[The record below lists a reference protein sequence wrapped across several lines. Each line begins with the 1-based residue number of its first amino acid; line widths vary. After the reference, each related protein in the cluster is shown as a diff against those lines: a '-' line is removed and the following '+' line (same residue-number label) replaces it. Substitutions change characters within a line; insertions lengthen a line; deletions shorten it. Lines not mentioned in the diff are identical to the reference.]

1 MKKILAILL
10 TVCMVVCMIPGAAFA
25 DAPAGW
31 NSVTA
36 TENTDYKLVDT
47 NGDNTKDLVEI
58 YTNTGLAFYF
68 KNLGTNNCDAKL
80 INSVDMSKLNSTAM
94 TWDINTSDYAKT
106 FDGNGKS
113 ITGLDNPLVA
123 SIAEGGVVKDL
134 TISNSKI
141 TKSIGSNET
150 IGFITGTNAGMISGC
165 NAGGTVSATVN
176 SSSEISVGAITGTN
190 SGTIENCTGNA
201 LTYTGADTKHLDI
214 GSIAGKI
221 EGGTITGCTV
231 GSISE
236 GTLGSGATL
245 HKGTIAG
252 CVHEN
257 ATVTSTDSRS
267 TEAPVGNIENDK
279 ILTINSS
286 RLDGAIGN
294 ENSIIKGRNSTFS
307 TVTAKKAEFSIN
319 SSVNKLNIT
328 ESGDNVL
335 ILDNA
340 TISELNF
347 ILGSGSEP
355 NLNILAGSDNRIS
368 TINCETAKPTV
379 NRNTSGKLIVDTVTN
394 KGTNF
399 YTTAITGGS
408 ETYTT
413 NIFGENVIVSTSS
426 IGDNANAVYTYK
438 AVAQAEFAG
447 VKYATVKEAFEKA
460 AKVGGT
466 VKLIGTTGIATSL
479 DYSAPAVALNISK
492 DVILDVNG
500 HEFSIKG
507 TFDCI
512 GNLIIKDTVATVNQK
527 LVTIDNNITI
537 NKLAEKAGLQLQNG
551 KYKNDPTAYVDKSF
565 YKVTKVSESEY
576 TVTPLAKVKMT
587 DSKISVTAIPN
598 QKYSKYTS
606 KYEPKP
612 VVKYNG
618 ITLAEGSDYTLTY
631 RNNTNIGTAYIDIKG
646 IGNYEGTRTVS
657 FNIVGDNELSKYTVY
672 IPNIADQAYTGT
684 YVKPYVSVYYG
695 GATSITAKTLLTE
708 NVHYTLSYSS
718 NINAGTA
725 TVTVT
730 GKGAYSGSV
739 SKTFAIKY
747 NLSNATVTTTP
758 ATYAYDGRI
767 KQPAVTVKIG
777 YVTVPA
783 SDYIVTYSNNL
794 KVGTATATVTAKTYG
809 KSMGSNM
816 AYFTITGK
824 DGVITPEYAEYSKK
838 TTKSKPF
845 AIKIVSNTTD
855 GTGYSYVSSDT
866 SVATVSANGTVTPVG
881 CGRTVITITTTGNKA
896 YNPAT
901 ATVTV
906 TVKPTKGII
915 SSLKSTAK
923 GKLTVRYK
931 KQSPNADYYQIRYGR
946 AGDYTIKTI
955 KNTSARTGKSTIKGL
970 QSGKKYFIKVRGVKV
985 LEDGTRLY
993 GTWSVT
999 KNAVTK

>member
-25 DAPAGW
+25 GTVTSW
-31 NSVTA
+31 NAQTA
-36 TENTDYKLVDT
+36 VADIDYKLVDT
-47 NGDNTKDLVEI
+47 NNDNNADLVEI
-58 YTNTGLAFYF
+58 YTNLGLAHYF
-68 KNLGTNNCDAKL
+68 SNLTTNNCDAKL
-80 INSVDMSKLNSTAM
+80 INNLDMSKQNSSAM
-94 TWDINTSDYAKT
+94 TWDINTSNYAKT

-113 ITGLDNPLVA
+113 ITGLDNPLIA
-123 SIAEGGVVKDL
+123 SIVNGGVVKDL

-214 GSIAGKI
+214 GLIAGKI

-279 ILTINSS
+279 TLTINSS

-294 ENSIIKGRNSTFS
+294 GNSIIKGRNSTFS
-307 TVTAKKAEFSIN
+307 TVTAKNAEFSIN

-328 ESGDNVL
+328 GSGDNIL

-340 TISELNF
+340 TISELNL
-347 ILGSGSEP
+347 LGSSSEP
-355 NLNILAGSDNRIS
+355 KLNILAGSDNRIS

-399 YTTAITGGS
+399 YTTNIANS
-408 ETYTT
+408 PEKYTT

-479 DYSAPAVALNISK
+479 DYSAAAVALNISK

-537 NKLAEKAGLQLQNG
+537 NKLAEKAGLQ
-551 KYKNDPTAYVDKSF
+551 S
-565 YKVTKVSESEY
+565 
-576 TVTPLAKVKMT
+576 
-587 DSKISVTAIPN
+587 
-598 QKYSKYTS
+598 
-606 KYEPKP
+606 
-612 VVKYNG
+612 
-618 ITLAEGSDYTLTY
+618 
-631 RNNTNIGTAYIDIKG
+631 
-646 IGNYEGTRTVS
+646 
-657 FNIVGDNELSKYTVY
+657 
-672 IPNIADQAYTGT
+672 
-684 YVKPYVSVYYG
+684 
-695 GATSITAKTLLTE
+695 
-708 NVHYTLSYSS
+708 
-718 NINAGTA
+718 
-725 TVTVT
+725 
-730 GKGAYSGSV
+730 
-739 SKTFAIKY
+739 TFI
-747 NLSNATVTTTP
+747 
-758 ATYAYDGRI
+758 
-767 KQPAVTVKIG
+767 
-777 YVTVPA
+777 
-783 SDYIVTYSNNL
+783 
-794 KVGTATATVTAKTYG
+794 
-809 KSMGSNM
+809 
-816 AYFTITGK
+816 
-824 DGVITPEYAEYSKK
+824 
-838 TTKSKPF
+838 
-845 AIKIVSNTTD
+845 
-855 GTGYSYVSSDT
+855 
-866 SVATVSANGTVTPVG
+866 
-881 CGRTVITITTTGNKA
+881 
-896 YNPAT
+896 
-901 ATVTV
+901 
-906 TVKPTKGII
+906 
-915 SSLKSTAK
+915 
-923 GKLTVRYK
+923 
-931 KQSPNADYYQIRYGR
+931 
-946 AGDYTIKTI
+946 
-955 KNTSARTGKSTIKGL
+955 
-970 QSGKKYFIKVRGVKV
+970 
-985 LEDGTRLY
+985 
-993 GTWSVT
+993 
-999 KNAVTK
+999 